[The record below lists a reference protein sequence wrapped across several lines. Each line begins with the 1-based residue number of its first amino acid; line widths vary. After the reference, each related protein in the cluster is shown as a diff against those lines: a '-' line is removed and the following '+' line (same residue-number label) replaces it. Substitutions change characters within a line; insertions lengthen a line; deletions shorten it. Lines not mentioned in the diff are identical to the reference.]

1 MISLVNSVDLITAIS
16 NDISYDNIFSE
27 QLENYSKKTDVLIII
42 SCSGTSKNIINA
54 AKYAIRK
61 KIDIISFIGF
71 GDNKFLIKSSKYYI
85 NLRTKNYGITEDLF
99 QSMMHMI
106 SQYLRR
112 KYSKNKIEIF

>member
-71 GDNKFLIKSSKYYI
+71 GDNKFLRKSSKFYI
-85 NLRTKNYGITEDLF
+85 NLKTKNYGITEDIF
-99 QSMMHMI
+99 QAMMHMI
-106 SQYLRR
+106 SQYLRNKYR
-112 KYSKNKIEIF
+112 KTNKEIL